1 MVIEDQ
7 SSRVLAYSNLQHG
20 VDRLRK
26 MAEATNLEL
35 DRPDKRLAMI
45 ITLAPATTRRPDRTA
60 LLLAWTDPSHPFV
73 GSAQTL
79 PGRAGSS

>member
-35 DRPDKRLAMI
+35 DRPDKRLTMI
-45 ITLAPATTRRPDRTA
+45 IALAATDHQAP
-60 LLLAWTDPSHPFV
+60 
-73 GSAQTL
+73 
-79 PGRAGSS
+79 